1 MKRSVPLTVGL
12 VIAGL
17 LGLADIVSLPLGTD
31 GPPVAV
37 FVIGAVL
44 GLGTLA
50 GVVLAWPN
58 RSRAGAVTVIVTRL
72 LSALTAVPAF
82 FVATAP
88 SAARVAAL
96 VGIVVTL
103 LCVALVAPA
112 LRVRPVGASS

>member
-1 MKRSVPLTVGL
+1 MKRSISLTVGL
-12 VIAGL
+12 VLSGL
-17 LGLADIVSLPLGTD
+17 LGLVDVVSLPLGTD

-37 FVIGAVL
+37 LVIGTVL
-44 GLGTLA
+44 GLGTIA

-82 FVATAP
+82 FVAATPA
-88 SAARVAAL
+88 AARGAAAA
-96 VGIVVTL
+96 GIVITL

-112 LRVRPVGASS
+112 LRARPAGLPS